1 MNAKQPSYADFSAAI
16 RSERGGVEAL
26 VETLVVERH
35 ALASG
40 ETDRVADLAPRKRE
54 LLLHIAHMGEQRNR
68 LLERCGF
75 STDRTGM
82 ERLLAANSAALDA
95 RAEWNALLE
104 VTHKAHRLNQ
114 ENGAFIEAGMRA
126 NQQALAVL
134 TAAARPMGG
143 TYSAAGRAIG
153 ALTSRS
159 LASA

>member
-1 MNAKQPSYADFSAAI
+1 MTVKQPSYADFSAAI
-16 RSERGGVEAL
+16 RSERAGVEAL
-26 VETLVVERH
+26 VDTLVIERH
-35 ALASG
+35 ALVSG

-104 VTHKAHRLNQ
+104 VTQKAHRLNQ

-126 NQQALAVL
+126 NQQALSVL
-134 TAAARPMGG
+134 TAACRSTVG
-143 TYSAAGRAIG
+143 TYGATGRAMNNLG
-153 ALTSRS
+153 SRS

>member
-1 MNAKQPSYADFSAAI
+1 MKQPSYAEFSAAL
-16 RSERGGVEAL
+16 RSERAGVEAL
-26 VETLVVERH
+26 VEALAIERH
-35 ALASG
+35 ALAAG

-54 LLLHIAHMGEQRNR
+54 LLLHIAHMGESRNR

-75 STDRTGM
+75 PANRSGM
-82 ERLLAANSAALDA
+82 ERLLAANSAAVDA
-95 RAEWNALLE
+95 RAEWTALLE
-104 VTHKAHRLNQ
+104 STLKAHRLNQ

-134 TAAARPMGG
+134 TAACRPMGG
-143 TYSAAGRAIG
+143 TYSAAGRAVG